1 MRQPFALALVFAAAL
16 ALGSCDK
23 AGPVAPEGSVLT
35 ISAAPNRIPADGIS
49 TITVVARK
57 STGFPVNPGTPV
69 FLSTTRGSLPASGN
83 TDDDGVVRVA
93 LNGNGEVGT
102 ATVKANAGAA
112 EEVEIEVQ
120 IGIFAASLTLQASP
134 NSIGTSGG
142 QIDLLAIVRDD
153 AGQPLPGARVNF
165 TTQLGTLDSGGGLVT
180 ADSSG
185 EATDIVRVRAR
196 DVSGTTA
203 STFEVGVE
211 VPGAEGELIT
221 RTRTI
226 SIQRSP
232 TPTP

>member
-16 ALGSCDK
+16 ALGGCDK

-35 ISAAPNRIPADGIS
+35 ISAAPNRIAADGIS

-134 NSIGTSGG
+134 TTIQTGGG
-142 QIDLLAIVRDD
+142 QIDLLAVVRDD
-153 AGQPLPGARVNF
+153 TGQPLPNATVNF
-165 TTQLGTLDSGGGLVT
+165 TTQLGTLDSGGGLVPT
-180 ADSSG
+180 NSAG
-185 EATDIVRVRAR
+185 EATDTVRVRAR
-196 DVSGTTA
+196 DVSATTA

-211 VPGAEGELIT
+211 VPKADGTLLT

-226 SIQRSP
+226 TIQRS
-232 TPTP
+232 TP